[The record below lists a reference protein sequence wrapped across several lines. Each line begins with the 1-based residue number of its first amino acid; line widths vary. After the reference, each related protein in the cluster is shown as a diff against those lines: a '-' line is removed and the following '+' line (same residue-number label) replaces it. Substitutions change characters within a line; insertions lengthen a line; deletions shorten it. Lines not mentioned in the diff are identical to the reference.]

1 MKMLLTS
8 SPSRNVIPEQVPV
21 RDLLAMKLALVLL
34 RIQEAWSLALGKL
47 DKKLN
52 PCQRKWVYSLLLILG
67 MGIAVLPLFQPIE
80 RNGIDYSINSPATIT
95 VPPIFPGD
103 PIVFPDSLTTSLTL
117 NQYCY
122 E

>member
-1 MKMLLTS
+1 MKTLLTS
-8 SPSRNVIPEQVPV
+8 SPSPNVIPEPVPV

-34 RIQEAWSLALGKL
+34 LIQEVWSLALGKL

-52 PCQRKWVYSLLLILG
+52 PSQRKWVYSLFLILG
-67 MGIAVLPLFQPIE
+67 LGLAILPLFQPIE
-80 RNGIDYSINSPATIT
+80 MVENDYSARSPATIT
-95 VPPIFPGD
+95 IPPIFPGE
-103 PIVFPDSLTTSLTL
+103 PIVFPDSLSTSFTL

>member
-1 MKMLLTS
+1 MKTLLTS
-8 SPSRNVIPEQVPV
+8 TPSRNVISEPVPA

-34 RIQEAWSLALGKL
+34 QIQEAWSLALGKL

-52 PCQRKWVYSLLLILG
+52 PRQRKWVYSLLLILG
-67 MGIAVLPLFQPIE
+67 LGLAILPLFQAIE
-80 RNGIDYSINSPATIT
+80 RVENDYSARNPATIV
-95 VPPIFPGD
+95 VPPLFPGE
-103 PIVFPDSLTTSLTL
+103 PIVFPDSLSTSLTL

>member
-1 MKMLLTS
+1 MKTLLTS
-8 SPSRNVIPEQVPV
+8 STSPNVIPEPVPV

-52 PCQRKWVYSLLLILG
+52 PCQRKWVYSFLLILG
-67 MGIAVLPLFQPIE
+67 LGLAILPLFQPIE
-80 RNGIDYSINSPATIT
+80 RVENDYSARSPAAITI
-95 VPPIFPGD
+95 PPIFPWE
-103 PIVFPDSLTTSLTL
+103 PIVFPDSLSTSFTL

>member
-1 MKMLLTS
+1 MLLTS

-34 RIQEAWSLALGKL
+34 HIQEAWSLALGKL

-52 PCQRKWVYSLLLILG
+52 PCQRKWVYSFLLILG
-67 MGIAVLPLFQPIE
+67 LGLAIMPLFQPIE
-80 RNGIDYSINSPATIT
+80 RVENDYSARSPATIAL
-95 VPPIFPGD
+95 PPIVPGE
-103 PIVFPDSLTTSLTL
+103 PFVFPDSLSTSLTL